1 MKNMT
6 SFGGFRDFVGDLE
19 RRGELWRIKEE
30 IDTLDE
36 IGAFIARADYAH
48 IDKGLLFE
56 NPKGFDIPVFANTI
70 GSTYKRIAE
79 SFGVPDDQA
88 VAGAGDKIMTVL
100 RSGGIAPVRVK
111 PEDAPCKE
119 IIWRGDDIDLS
130 KLPILR
136 LNPLDGTKTTAFLEG
151 RFICA
156 PAISKPSAEG
166 RNVSYHRF
174 EVTSANAGSVWVFR
188 GTGDA
193 RSMEE
198 FWGAKIDDPSSS
210 WKPEGG
216 RPFPTAF
223 VIGLPPDFI
232 LAGANAALPY
242 NNNDFATIGGLRGE
256 PVRVIKC
263 ETIDVDV
270 PADAE
275 IVIEGVYHP
284 FKWAK
289 QGRFA
294 SFNGFY
300 DESRR
305 RPAFDVTAIT
315 MRRKPIYQHVHIGRP
330 LNETNNI
337 AAFFRGVRV
346 YNDLKTV
353 LPNVIDVYVDPSAG
367 CGFTVHVKIDK
378 KRIGEPK
385 LAMMRAYTALQG
397 FCKHVFVYDKD
408 IDIRD
413 PHERDWALA
422 HRFMAD
428 RDLTIVPN
436 VLGMNIDPL
445 AQGNM
450 GMPAKLGVYDGHDE
464 ILLNT
469 RAFMGVDCTVPLG
482 LKVMERVTPDPAV
495 EARVDKIWAAE
506 VSARNSI

>member
-1 MKNMT
+1 MAET
-6 SFGGFRDFVGDLE
+6 GFRGFLEDLDARGD
-19 RRGELWRIKEE
+19 LWRITEE
-30 IDTLDE
+30 IDPLDE

-56 NPKGFDIPVFANTI
+56 NPKGSDIPVFANTI
-70 GSTYKRIAE
+70 GASYKRIAE
-79 SFGVPDDQA
+79 AFDVPVDSA
-88 VAGAGDKIMTVL
+88 VAAAGEKVMTVL
-100 RSGGIAPVRVK
+100 KTGGIAPEYVDSS
-111 PEDAPCKE
+111 DAPCKE
-119 IIWRGDDIDLS
+119 VILKGEQADLAI
-130 KLPILR
+130 LPILR
-136 LNPLDGTKTTAFLEG
+136 MNPKDGTKTGAFLEG
-151 RFICA
+151 RFTCP
-156 PAISKPSAEG
+156 PAFSKPSEEG
-166 RNVSYHRF
+166 RNVSFHRF
-174 EVTSANAGSVWVFR
+174 EITGPREGSVWIFR

-198 FWGAKIDDPSSS
+198 AWGAKIDDPSSS
-210 WKPEGG
+210 WDVESGK
-216 RPFPTAF
+216 PFPTAF
-223 VIGLPPDFI
+223 VVGVEPHFI

-242 NNNDFATIGGLRGE
+242 NNNDFATVGGLKGE
-256 PVRVIKC
+256 PVKMVKC

-275 IVIEGVYHP
+275 IVIEGVFHP

-300 DESRR
+300 DDARR
-305 RPAFDVTAIT
+305 RPAFEVTAIT
-315 MRRKPIYQHVHIGRP
+315 MRKKPIYQHVHIGRP

-346 YNDLKTV
+346 YNDLKAV

-367 CGFTVHVKIDK
+367 CGFTVHVKMDK
-378 KRIGEPK
+378 RRVGEPK

-397 FCKHVFVYDKD
+397 FCKHVFIYDKD

-428 RDLTIVPN
+428 RDLVIVPDA
-436 VLGMNIDPL
+436 LGMNIDPL
-445 AQGNM
+445 AQGKM
-450 GMPAKLGVYDGHDE
+450 GMPAKLGVYDGRSE

-469 RAFMGVDCTVPLG
+469 RTFMGVDCTEPLG
-482 LKVMERVTPDPAV
+482 LKVMERVTPEPAV
-495 EARVDKIWAAE
+495 EERVDKIWA
-506 VSARNSI
+506 SALAG